1 MDADDIS
8 PRMENTSSPQVLEN
22 MSSAELLDNL
32 SLAQPDNVTWVE
44 TVVLVESGVL
54 MGNSTNWRQQLD
66 FPLLQVETHKMRGRI
81 GSFPVLF
88 VSTINKTS

>member
-8 PRMENTSSPQVLEN
+8 PRMENTSSPRVLEN

-66 FPLLQVETHKMRGRI
+66 FPLLQVETHI
-81 GSFPVLF
+81 AVHGSLWRWSLSTQTPV
-88 VSTINKTS
+88 S

>member
-8 PRMENTSSPQVLEN
+8 PRMENTSSPRVLEN

-44 TVVLVESGVL
+44 TVVLVESG
-54 MGNSTNWRQQLD
+54 NSSQGPGMAQPWSGEAPAGLKVKTH
-66 FPLLQVETHKMRGRI
+66 LLARDE
-81 GSFPVLF
+81 
-88 VSTINKTS
+88 